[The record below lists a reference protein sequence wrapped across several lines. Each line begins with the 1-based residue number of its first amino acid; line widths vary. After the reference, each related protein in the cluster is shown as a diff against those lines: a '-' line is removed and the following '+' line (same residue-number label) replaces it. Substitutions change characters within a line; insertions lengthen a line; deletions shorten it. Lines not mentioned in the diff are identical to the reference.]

1 MPGFWRKCRIAFRC
15 VRFAAWLA
23 VLAVLAAFLW
33 CNRVGL
39 PGFVKSRLVATLAGH
54 GVKLE
59 FSRMRLSLIHGLVAE
74 NVRVGQPQ
82 NGNGPDFTARE
93 VQLDLN
99 FPALLLRRHWQ
110 LDGVVL
116 RGGTFSLPLSPTNA
130 LTLTNLQTDLRFGA
144 SETWSLDNFHADLAG
159 IKIGISGELAHAPE
173 MANWKLFAGS
183 HSTNQ
188 AQSRAS
194 VKIFSDTL
202 RQFHFQGQP
211 QLRLALSGDAR
222 DVHSVAVRLNATAAG
237 VNAPW
242 FDAQN
247 FRADATLTE
256 PADAPTNTEAADGF
270 WTNLQ
275 PFRLAWSVR
284 LGGLHTTVLDTGA
297 ANFTGIWAAPK
308 LSVTTLTAQVGGG
321 KIEAKAELD
330 VPTRTVTFTNNANFD
345 PHVFAALLPEKAR
358 AEMARIVCRQSPQL
372 NAGGSLVL
380 PAWDSPAENWP
391 NAIESSLDLTGAL
404 AGENLEFRGAAVD
417 AVRTHFSFAGQMLT
431 VPDFTVVQGKTR
443 LTLSGQESEAT
454 KNFRCRLG
462 GKFDAASVR
471 PFLTDSNAVSGFACL
486 TFQEPLALALEVAG
500 NLRTPGTLNATGQI
514 AVANFALRGVTIDR
528 LTASL
533 TYSNLTVEFFR
544 PALSRAGGAQFFA
557 ADKLTLDLAGE
568 KLFLTNGAGHLDP
581 KVVGHAIGPQT
592 EVAMKPYEFL
602 GIPET
607 RANGSIPLRHRPDGE
622 VLTDDADLRVDV
634 VGTAPFRWRKFQTT
648 AITGSILWR
657 KTFLIVTN
665 AVSECYGG
673 EARGWGNFNV
683 SPDIRGTDF
692 EFFMTGTNVDLHRM
706 GLALWSPTNELGGSL
721 TGVMAVTHANSEDW
735 RTWNG
740 LGMAELH
747 NGQLWNVPVFGVVS
761 RGVNTVMPGFGNS
774 RATDAAGGFFMT
786 NGVIFT
792 DTLAIHTATMLVNYT
807 GTVDLDE
814 NVNARATAQLL
825 RNTPMFGP
833 LMSTVLW
840 PVSKIFECRVIGKL
854 EDPKVAPVYFIPK
867 VLLAPLHPIRSVEEL
882 FTPSAG
888 EPAK

>member
-39 PGFVKSRLVATLAGH
+39 PDFVKSSLVATLAGH

-82 NGNGPDFTARE
+82 NGDGPDFTARE

-99 FPALLLRRHWQ
+99 FSALLRRRWQ

-116 RGGTFSLPLSPTNA
+116 RGGTFTLPLSPTNA
-130 LTLTNLQTDLRFGA
+130 LTLTNLQTDLRFNAG
-144 SETWSLDNFHADLAG
+144 ETWSLDNFHADFSG

-173 MANWKLFAGS
+173 MANWKLFAS
-183 HSTNQ
+183 SRSPNPRQSQ
-188 AQSRAS
+188 ASL
-194 VKIFSDTL
+194 KMFSDAL
-202 RQFHFQGQP
+202 RQFRFQGQP

-222 DVHSVAVRLNATAAG
+222 DVHSVAVRLSATAAG
-237 VNAPW
+237 VSAPW
-242 FDAQN
+242 FDAQD

-256 PADAPTNTEAADGF
+256 PADAPSNAEAAWGF

-284 LGGLHTTVLDTGA
+284 LGALRTTALDTGA
-297 ANFTGIWAAPK
+297 ANLTGVWSAPK

-321 KIEAKAELD
+321 KIATSAELD

-345 PHVFAALLPEKAR
+345 PHVLATLLPDKVR
-358 AEMARIVCRQSPQL
+358 AELARVICRQPPHL

-380 PAWDSPAENWP
+380 PPWESPAEKWP
-391 NAIESSLDLTGAL
+391 DAIKSSLDLTGAL
-404 AGENLEFRGAAVD
+404 DGANWEFRGASVD
-417 AVRTHFSFAGQMLT
+417 AVRAHFSFAGLMLT
-431 VPDFTVVQGKTR
+431 VPDFMVVQGRTR

-462 GKFDAASVR
+462 GRFDATSVR
-471 PFLTDSNAVSGFACL
+471 PFLTDSNAVNGFACL
-486 TFQEPLALALEVAG
+486 TFQEPLSLSLEVAG
-500 NLRTPGTLNATGQI
+500 NLRTPESLSVTGQL
-514 AVANFALRGVTIDR
+514 AVANFALRGQTIDR

-533 TYSNLTVEFFR
+533 AYSNLTAEFFQ
-544 PALSRAGGAQFFA
+544 PTLSRAGGAQILSA
-557 ADKLTLDLAGE
+557 EKLTLDLAGL
-568 KLFLTNGAGHLDP
+568 KIFLTNGAGHIEP
-581 KVVGHAIGPQT
+581 MVVGHAIGPQT
-592 EVAMKPYEFL
+592 EAAMRPYEFL
-602 GIPET
+602 AVPEA
-607 RANGSIPLRHRPDGE
+607 RVNGWIPLRHRPDGE
-622 VLTDDADLRVDV
+622 ILTDDADLRVDV
-634 VGTAPFRWRKFQTT
+634 VGTAPFRWRKFQTP
-648 AITGSILWR
+648 AITGTILWR
-657 KTFLIVTN
+657 KNFLVITN
-665 AVSECYGG
+665 AISECYGG

-683 SPDIRGTDF
+683 SPDIKGTDF
-692 EFFMTGTNVDLHRM
+692 EFFLAGTNVDLHRM

-721 TGVMAVTHANSEDW
+721 AGVMAVTRANSDDW

-740 LGMAELH
+740 IALAELR
-747 NGQLWNVPVFGVVS
+747 NGQLWNVPVFGLVS
-761 RGVNTVMPGFGNS
+761 RGVNTVMPGLGNS
-774 RATDAAGGFFMT
+774 RATDAAGGFLMT

-825 RNTPMFGP
+825 RNTPMIG
-833 LMSTVLW
+833 SVLSLVFT
-840 PVSKIFECRVIGKL
+840 PVSKIFECRVSGKL
-854 EDPKVAPVYFIPK
+854 EDPKVAPVYFLPK

-882 FTPSAG
+882 FAPSAA

>member
-1 MPGFWRKCRIAFRC
+1 MSGFWRKCRIAFRC

-23 VLAVLAAFLW
+23 VLAALAAFLW

-59 FSRMRLSLIHGLVAE
+59 FSRMRLSLVHGLVAE
-74 NVRVGQPQ
+74 NIRVGQPQ
-82 NGNGPDFTARE
+82 TGGGSDFTARE

-99 FPALLLRRHWQ
+99 YSALLRRHWQ

-116 RGGTFSLPLSPTNA
+116 RGGTFSLPLSLTNA
-130 LTLTNLQTDLRFGA
+130 LTLTNLQTDLRFNAG
-144 SETWSLDNFHADLAG
+144 ETWALDNFHADFAG
-159 IKIGISGELAHAPE
+159 INIGISGELAHAPE
-173 MANWKLFAGS
+173 MVNWKLFAGS

-188 AQSRAS
+188 GQSRAS
-194 VKIFSDTL
+194 VKMFSDTL

-222 DVHSVAVRLNATAAG
+222 DVHSVAVRLSAAAAG
-237 VNAPW
+237 VSAPW
-242 FDAQN
+242 FNAQD
-247 FRADATLTE
+247 FRANATLTE
-256 PADAPTNTEAADGF
+256 PADAPTNTEVADGF

-284 LGGLHTTVLDTGA
+284 LGGLRTTALDTGT
-297 ANFTGIWAAPK
+297 ANFTGVWAAPK
-308 LSVTTLTAQVGGG
+308 LSVTTLSAQVNGG
-321 KIEAKAELD
+321 KIEATAELD
-330 VPTRTVTFTNNANFD
+330 VPARTVTFTNNANFD
-345 PHVFAALLPEKAR
+345 PHIFAALLPEKAR
-358 AEMARIVCRQSPQL
+358 AELARVVCRQPPQL

-380 PAWDSPAENWP
+380 PPWNSPAEKWP
-391 NAIESSLDLTGAL
+391 DAIESSLDL
-404 AGENLEFRGAAVD
+404 AGTLDAANLEFRGAAVD
-417 AVRTHFSFAGQMLT
+417 AVRTHFSFADKMLT
-431 VPDFTVVQGKTR
+431 LPDFMVVQGKTR

-454 KNFRCRLG
+454 KNFRCRLD

-471 PFLTDSNAVSGFACL
+471 PFLTDSNAVKGFACL
-486 TFQEPLALALEVAG
+486 TFQEPLVLALEVAG
-500 NLRTPGTLNATGQI
+500 NLRTPGTLNVTGQI
-514 AVANFALRGVTIDR
+514 AVANFALRGETIDR

-533 TYSNLTVEFFR
+533 TYSNLTAEFFQ
-544 PALSRAGGAQFFA
+544 PAVSRAGGAQVFSA
-557 ADKLTLDLAGE
+557 EKLMLDLAGQ
-568 KLFLTNGAGHLDP
+568 KIFLTNGAGHLAP
-581 KVVGHAIGPQT
+581 AVVGHAIGPQT

-602 GIPET
+602 GVPEA
-607 RANGSIPLRHRPDGE
+607 RANGWIPLRHRPDGE
-622 VLTDDADLRVDV
+622 ILTDDADLRVDI
-634 VGTAPFRWRKFQTT
+634 VGTAPFRWRKFQTP
-648 AITGSILWR
+648 AITGSIRWR
-657 KTFLIVTN
+657 KNFLVITN
-665 AVSECYGG
+665 IVSECYGG

-721 TGVMAVTHANSEDW
+721 AGVMAMTHANSEDW

-740 LGMAELH
+740 LALAELR
-747 NGQLWNVPVFGVVS
+747 NGQLWNVPVFGLVS
-761 RGVNTVMPGFGNS
+761 RGVNTVMPGLGNS
-774 RATDAAGGFFMT
+774 RATEAAGGFLMT

-825 RNTPMFGP
+825 RNTPMVGE

-840 PVSKIFECRVIGKL
+840 PVSKIFECRVTGRL
-854 EDPKVAPVYFIPK
+854 EDPKVTPVYFIPK
-867 VLLAPLHPIRSVEEL
+867 VLLAPLHPIRSVEKL
-882 FTPSAG
+882 FAPPAG

>member
-1 MPGFWRKCRIAFRC
+1 MSGFWRKCRIAFRC

-33 CNRVGL
+33 CNRIGL
-39 PGFVKSRLVATLAGH
+39 PDFVKARLVATLAGN

-59 FSRMRLSLIHGLVAE
+59 FSRMRLSLVHGLVAE
-74 NVRVGQPQ
+74 NVRVGQPE
-82 NGNGPDFTARE
+82 NASSPDFTARE

-99 FPALLLRRHWQ
+99 FSALLHRRWQ

-144 SETWSLDNFHADLAG
+144 GETWSLDNFHADLAG
-159 IKIGISGELAHAPE
+159 INLGISGELAHAPE

-183 HSTNQ
+183 RGTNQ
-188 AQSRAS
+188 APSRAS
-194 VKIFSDTL
+194 AKIFSDAL
-202 RQFHFQGQP
+202 RQFDFQGQP

-222 DVHSVAVRLNATAAG
+222 DVHSVTVRLSAMAG
-237 VNAPW
+237 GVSVPW
-242 FDAQN
+242 FAAQD

-284 LGGLHTTVLDTGA
+284 LGALRTTALDTGA
-297 ANFTGIWAAPK
+297 ANFTGVWAAPK
-308 LSVTTLTAQVGGG
+308 LSVKTLSAQVSGG
-321 KIEAKAELD
+321 KIETSAELD
-330 VPTRTVTFTNNANFD
+330 VPTRTVTFTNSANFD
-345 PHVFAALLPEKAR
+345 PHIFAALLPEKAR
-358 AEMARIVCRQSPQL
+358 AELAHLVCRQSPQL
-372 NAGGSLVL
+372 NTGGLLVL
-380 PAWDSPAENWP
+380 PPWDSPAENWAD
-391 NAIESSLDLTGAL
+391 AIKSSLDLAGAL
-404 AGENLEFRGAAVD
+404 DGANLEFRGATVD
-417 AVRTHFSFAGQMLT
+417 AMRAHFSFAGEMLT

-443 LTLSGQESEAT
+443 LTLNGQESEAT
-454 KNFRCRLG
+454 KNFRFRLG
-462 GKFDAASVR
+462 GKLDATSVR

-486 TFQEPLALALEVAG
+486 TFQEPLSLSLEAAG
-500 NLRTPGTLNATGQI
+500 NLRTPQTLSATGQL
-514 AVANFALRGVTIDR
+514 ALANFALRGATIDR

-533 TYSNLTVEFFR
+533 SYSNLAAEFFQ
-544 PALSRAGGAQFFA
+544 PTVARAGGAQFFA

-581 KVVGHAIGPQT
+581 AVVGHAIGPQT
-592 EVAMKPYEFL
+592 EEAMRPYEFL

-607 RANGSIPLRHRPDGE
+607 RANGSIPLCHRPDGE
-622 VLTDDADLRVDV
+622 ILTDDADLRVDL
-634 VGTAPFRWRKFQTT
+634 VGSAPFRWKKFQTP
-648 AITGSILWR
+648 AITGTILWR
-657 KTFLIVTN
+657 KNFLVITN
-665 AVSECYGG
+665 AISECYGG

-692 EFFMTGTNVDLHRM
+692 SFWMTATNVDLHRM

-721 TGVMAVTHANSEDW
+721 AGIMAVTRANSEDW

-740 LGMAELH
+740 IALAELR
-747 NGQLWNVPVFGVVS
+747 NGQLWNVPVFGLVS
-761 RGVNTVMPGFGNS
+761 RGVNVVMPGLANS
-774 RATDAAGGFFMT
+774 RATDAAGGFLMT

-792 DTLAIHTATMLVNYT
+792 DTLTIHTATMLVNYT

-825 RNTPMFGP
+825 RNTPMIGE

-840 PVSKIFECRVIGKL
+840 PVSKVFECRVTGKL
-854 EDPKVAPVYFIPK
+854 EDPKVTPVYFIPK
-867 VLLAPLHPIRSVEEL
+867 VLLAPLHPIRSIEDL
-882 FTPSAG
+882 LA
-888 EPAK
+888 PAK